1 MKKIL
6 LILIVLSTYLFAQE
20 ELIDNKQFMLGC
32 TYVESSEQVT
42 HYIQAQGIV
51 WEYSSGS
58 GVISSNQLAYNN
70 SLVTTGNANFS
81 SADWPGFNFV
91 WLNTQ
96 NQMPRWGLG
105 IYKVTNSKQTDKYF
119 YLDSRDYAYGSITG
133 GYSNPDFYI
142 YFNNNVGKYVQR
154 STDIQ
159 ITNGSVVRIWEIF
172 NKTPNTSNL
181 QNYWSNALVLVN
193 QDNHPR
199 IIWGPYQDNGLYVQ
213 YYKIYKKKG
222 TGNFNLLT
230 TSTSYEYTDVNE
242 VIPTQPSTQVP
253 VYYYVTALGQL
264 TESNYESGPTNTVS
278 INVRGGFE
286 KIHQEYSDE
295 VLNNYLLFQNY
306 PNPFNPST
314 KISYS
319 IKKGGFVT
327 LKVYDVLGKE
337 IATLVNENKPAGF
350 YEVDFNASP
359 LTSGMYI
366 YKIQSGS
373 FTDVKKMLL
382 TK

>member
-133 GYSNPDFYI
+133 GYSNPGSFYI
-142 YFNNNVGKYVQR
+142 Y
-154 STDIQ
+154 
-159 ITNGSVVRIWEIF
+159 
-172 NKTPNTSNL
+172 L
-181 QNYWSNALVLVN
+181 
-193 QDNHPR
+193 
-199 IIWGPYQDNGLYVQ
+199 
-213 YYKIYKKKG
+213 
-222 TGNFNLLT
+222 
-230 TSTSYEYTDVNE
+230 
-242 VIPTQPSTQVP
+242 
-253 VYYYVTALGQL
+253 
-264 TESNYESGPTNTVS
+264 
-278 INVRGGFE
+278 
-286 KIHQEYSDE
+286 
-295 VLNNYLLFQNY
+295 
-306 PNPFNPST
+306 
-314 KISYS
+314 
-319 IKKGGFVT
+319 
-327 LKVYDVLGKE
+327 
-337 IATLVNENKPAGF
+337 
-350 YEVDFNASP
+350 
-359 LTSGMYI
+359 
-366 YKIQSGS
+366 
-373 FTDVKKMLL
+373 
-382 TK
+382 